1 MYCSIFR
8 KIQEV
13 NVPWIYRFGGKKA
26 DGSAKLVDILGG
38 KGAGLAE
45 MTNIGIP
52 VPPGFTISTKAC
64 VEYLKTGKYPKQLAV
79 EVKKGIKY
87 IERIT
92 QKEFGNPKNP
102 LLLSVRSG
110 AKASMPGMM
119 DTVLNLGLNDETT
132 KGLASL
138 TKNEFFALD
147 SYRRFIEM
155 FTDVVMRLPQED
167 FDKIYEEE
175 KQASWHLIELYKQKV
190 VELTGQPFIQ
200 DPYQQLWRAIIAVFE
215 SWNNPRAKEY
225 RKIYKIPEGWG
236 TAVNIQAMVF
246 GNMGEDSATGVVF
259 TRDPATGE
267 RKPYGEYLI
276 NAQGEDIVAGIR
288 TPLPIEQ
295 LQQTHPKNYRE
306 LLQLLKKLENH
317 YKDVQDVEFTIERNR
332 LWILQTRRG
341 KRTAKAA
348 VKIAYDMAK
357 QGLITKTEA
366 VLRISP
372 DEVEALLHPMLPDK
386 VETKPLTKGL
396 PASPGAVSGEVILSS
411 AEAVRLGKAGKKVIL
426 LRPKTSAE
434 DVAGMAQAVGFLTA
448 TGGMTSHAAVVA
460 RGMGKPCIVGCEEIV
475 VDEANKKVKIGNQ
488 EINEGDVITIDGTSG
503 SVYWGEIPTVE
514 PELSNEFKTILKWA
528 DEIRTLKV
536 RANADTPQ
544 DAITAR
550 KFGAE
555 GIGLCRT
562 EHMFFGANRISAMRE
577 MILAPDAETRKK
589 ALAKLL
595 PMQKEDFKEIFR
607 VMDGLP
613 VTIRTLDPPLHEFLP
628 KEEQAINQLAQEM
641 GYSVEQVK
649 NIINSLKE
657 DNPML
662 GFRGCRLGIAYPEI
676 TEMQVQAI
684 IEAACEVTKEG
695 KKVFPEIM
703 IPLVSKVD
711 EFIHQKRL
719 VVKIADE
726 IIKKHRVKLQYLVG
740 TMIEVPRAA
749 LTANEIAQ
757 EAQFFSFGTN
767 DMTQTV
773 FGFSRDDAGR
783 FLPLYIENGIL
794 ANDPFEVLDSKGV
807 GEIIKLAVKQGRNV
821 NPRLKIGVCG
831 EHGGNPESIEFF
843 HKIGLD
849 YVSCSAFRV
858 CVARLAASH
867 ANLKSKEKISYH

>member
-1 MYCSIFR
+1 M
-8 KIQEV
+8 
-13 NVPWIYRFGGKKA
+13 PWIYRFGGKRA
-26 DGSAKLVDILGG
+26 DGSAKLTEILGG

-64 VEYLKTGKYPKQLAV
+64 VEYLKTGKYPKQLEA

-92 QKEFGNPKNP
+92 KKEFGNPKNP

-119 DTVLNLGLNDETT
+119 DTVLNLGLNDQTT
-132 KGLASL
+132 KGLAEL
-138 TKNEFFALD
+138 TQNEFFALD

-155 FTDVVMRLPQED
+155 FTDVVMKLPQDD

-175 KQASWHLIELYKQKV
+175 KQASWHLINRYKEKV
-190 VELTGQPFIQ
+190 LELTGKPFIQ
-200 DPYQQLWRAIIAVFE
+200 DPYQQLWQAIIAVFE

-225 RKIYKIPEGWG
+225 RKIYKIPEDWG

-246 GNMGEDSATGVVF
+246 GNMGETSATGVVF
-259 TRDPATGE
+259 TRDPATGA
-267 RKPYGEYLI
+267 KGPYGEYLI

-288 TPLPIEQ
+288 TPLPIEK
-295 LQQTHPKNYRE
+295 LQQTHPQNYRE
-306 LLQLLKKLENH
+306 LVRILNKLERH

-341 KRTAKAA
+341 KRSPKAA

-357 QGLITKTEA
+357 QGLISKAEA

-386 VETKPLTKGL
+386 LDIKPLAKGL
-396 PASPGAVSGEVILSS
+396 PASPGAVSGEVIFSS
-411 AEAVRLGKAGKKVIL
+411 VEAVRLGKAGKAVIL

-434 DVAGMAQAVGFLTA
+434 DVAGMAYAVGFLTA

-460 RGMGKPCIVGCEEIV
+460 RGMGKPCIVGCEDILI
-475 VDEANKKVKIGNQ
+475 DEVNKKARVGKQ
-488 EINEGDVITIDGTSG
+488 EIKEGDIITIDGTSG
-503 SVYWGEIPTVE
+503 SVYLGKIPTIE
-514 PELSNEFKTILKWA
+514 PELSDEFKAILKWA
-528 DEIRTLKV
+528 DEIRRLKV
-536 RANADTPQ
+536 RANADTPK

-562 EHMFFGANRISAMRE
+562 EHMFFGAGRISAMRE
-577 MILAPDAETRKK
+577 MILAPDKESRKK

-607 VMDGLP
+607 IMDGLP

-628 KEEQAINQLAQEM
+628 KEEQAIAQLAQEM
-641 GYSVEQVK
+641 GYSLEQVK
-649 NIINSLKE
+649 NIISSLKE

-695 KKVFPEIM
+695 KKVLPEIM
-703 IPLVSKVD
+703 IPLVSKVE
-711 EFIHQKRL
+711 EFINQKNL
-719 VVKIADE
+719 VVKVAEEAMEKYHCKIS
-726 IIKKHRVKLQYLVG
+726 YSVG

-749 LTANEIAQ
+749 LTADEIAKH
-757 EAQFFSFGTN
+757 AQFFSFGTN

-783 FLPLYIENGIL
+783 FLPMYIENGIL
-794 ANDPFEVLDSKGV
+794 SNDPFEVLDTKGV
-807 GEIIKLAVKQGRNV
+807 GEMV
-821 NPRLKIGVCG
+821 KIGVKLGRSVNPKLKLGICG

-843 HKIGLD
+843 HTIGLD

-858 CVARLAASH
+858 CVARLAAAH
-867 ANLKSKEKISYH
+867 ANLKIKEKISYH

>member
-1 MYCSIFR
+1 MS
-8 KIQEV
+8 
-13 NVPWIYRFGGKKA
+13 WIYRFGGKRA
-26 DGSAKLVDILGG
+26 DGSAKLAEILGG

-64 VEYLKTGKYPKQLAV
+64 VEYLKTGKYPKQLEV

-87 IERIT
+87 IEQIT
-92 QKEFGNPKNP
+92 NKEFGNPKNP

-119 DTVLNLGLNDETT
+119 DTVLNLGLNDQTT
-132 KGLASL
+132 KGLAEL

-155 FTDVVMRLPQED
+155 FTDVVMRLPQDD

-175 KQASWHLIELYKQKV
+175 KQASWHLIERYKEKV
-190 VELTGQPFIQ
+190 LELTGKPFIQ
-200 DPYQQLWRAIIAVFE
+200 DPYEQLWKAIIAVFE

-225 RKIYKIPEGWG
+225 RKIYKIPEDWG
-236 TAVNIQAMVF
+236 TAVNVQAMVF
-246 GNMGEDSATGVVF
+246 GNMGETSATGVVF

-267 RKPYGEYLI
+267 KRPYGEYLI

-288 TPLPIEQ
+288 TPLPIEK
-295 LQQTHPKNYRE
+295 LQKTHPQNYRQ
-306 LLQLLKKLENH
+306 LLQILKKLEHH

-341 KRTAKAA
+341 KRTPKAA

-357 QGLITKTEA
+357 QGLISKEEA

-386 VETKPLTKGL
+386 VAQKPLAKGL
-396 PASPGAVSGEVILSS
+396 PASPGAVSGKVIFSS
-411 AEAVRLGKAGKKVIL
+411 AEAVRLGKSGEKVIL

-434 DVAGMAQAVGFLTA
+434 DVAGMAHAVGFLTA

-460 RGMGKPCIVGCEEIV
+460 RGMGKPCIVGCEDIM
-475 VDEANKKVKIGNQ
+475 VDEVNKQAKIGNQ
-488 EINEGDVITIDGTSG
+488 EINEGEIITIDGTSG
-503 SVYWGEIPTVE
+503 SVYLGKIPTVE

-528 DEIRTLKV
+528 DSIRKLKV

-544 DAITAR
+544 DATTAR

-562 EHMFFGANRISAMRE
+562 EHMFFGPNRISAMRE
-577 MILAPDAETRKK
+577 MILAPDTETRKK

-607 VMDGLP
+607 VMNGLP

-628 KEEQAINQLAQEM
+628 KDEQAIIQLAQDM

-649 NIINSLKE
+649 NIISSLKE

-695 KKVFPEIM
+695 VKVFPEIM
-703 IPLVSKVD
+703 IPLVSTIE
-711 EFIHQKRL
+711 EFINQKQL
-719 VVKIADE
+719 VIRVADE
-726 IIKKHRVKLQYLVG
+726 IIKKHRIRLQYLVG

-749 LTANEIAQ
+749 LIADEIAKY
-757 EAQFFSFGTN
+757 AQFFSFGTN

-794 ANDPFEVLDSKGV
+794 ANDPFEVLDTKGV
-807 GEIIKLAVKQGRNV
+807 GEIVKIAVRLGRSV
-821 NPRLKIGVCG
+821 NPKLKVGICG

-858 CVARLAASH
+858 CVARLASAH
-867 ANLKSKEKISYH
+867 ANLKTKEKVSYH